1 MRLLVAFLF
10 LFGASAAPAAAATTV
25 FATGVFGQ
33 GGVTANVN
41 NALGTPNGAFAQVG
55 GALSIFGLTIGQAGQ
70 VVYSFADALSGAG
83 LQLTGIGGA
92 PGISSVFVSIG
103 EIVGGVAAYSAETNF
118 AGGAGAFSFDL
129 STQCAAISSTGC
141 SLVRVRTLGGLGRG
155 PFRLDGVS
163 GVGAAP
169 EPASWALM
177 LMGFLGVAFGLK
189 RRRGDE
195 ALTLA

>member
-1 MRLLVAFLF
+1 MRFLVAL
-10 LFGASAAPAAAATTV
+10 LTLLTVSAAPAAAATTV
-25 FATGVFGQ
+25 YATGVFTQ
-33 GGVTANVN
+33 SGVTTNASD
-41 NALGTPNGAFAQVG
+41 ALGASNGSFAQVG
-55 GALSIFGLTIGQAGQ
+55 GAFSIFGLTFGQAGQ
-70 VVYSFADALSGAG
+70 VVYSFADALSGVG

-103 EIVGGVAAYSAETNF
+103 EIVGGVAVYSAEANF
-118 AGGAGAFSFDL
+118 TGGAGVFSFDF
-129 STQCAAISSTGC
+129 STQCSAISSTGC
-141 SLVRVRTLGGLGRG
+141 SLVRVRTLGGFGRG

-169 EPASWALM
+169 EPSSWALM
-177 LMGFLGVAFGLK
+177 LLGFAGAAFGLK